1 MTRIITALL
10 ATLALAGATHAEDLQ
25 PLRGKSIELGATT
38 GVAYYTVADDGFRVV
53 ATLAAGEAVAPV
65 RFVATLSS
73 GQSVVLSVPQASNEA
88 AREVEIKRTGD
99 AITVSDVS
107 GKSRE
112 VGTQ

>member
-1 MTRIITALL
+1 MTKIMTALL
-10 ATLALAGATHAEDLQ
+10 ATLVLGGATHAEELE
-25 PLRGKSIELGATT
+25 PLRGKSIELGAAA
-38 GVAYYTVADDGFRVV
+38 GVAYYTVGEGGYRVV
-53 ATLAAGEAVAPV
+53 ATLAAGEAATPV
-65 RFVATLSS
+65 RFIATLSP

-107 GKSRE
+107 GKSPE